1 MINRIKTTTIRAT
14 NKRPTYKKMKK
25 QKTVMISSLLVVGL
39 MLSIITG
46 CSKTDDTQIATIVKD
61 IDGNVYDTVKIGTQI
76 WMVQNLKTTR
86 YRNGDSIPNVTDA
99 AIWANLTSGGYSNYS
114 NELYY
119 GTKYGRLYNWYAV
132 SDSRNLAP
140 AGWHVATSA
149 DWTALQDYLIANG
162 YNYDGSKV
170 GNKIAKSLSAN
181 TDWYTGGTTVGSI
194 GNDLSKNNKTGFTA
208 LPSGY
213 RIDNGSFANVT
224 FHAFWW
230 TTTESSST
238 NAVYCYL
245 HFSDPTLTIYPSSK
259 KWGRSV
265 RCVKD

>member
-1 MINRIKTTTIRAT
+1 
-14 NKRPTYKKMKK
+14 MKK
-25 QKTVMISSLLVVGL
+25 QKLIKLFSLVLAGFMFSFIIS
-39 MLSIITG
+39 
-46 CSKTDDTQIATIVKD
+46 CSKTDDASIAKTVTD
-61 IDGNVYDTVKIGTQI
+61 RDGNVYDTVKIGTQT
-76 WMVQNLKTTR
+76 WMVENLKTTK
-86 YRNGDSIPNVTDA
+86 YRNGDSIPNVTVA
-99 AIWANLTSGGYSNYS
+99 AIWENLTSGGYCNYN
-114 NELYY
+114 NETYY
-119 GTKYGRLYNWYAV
+119 GSKYGCLYNWYAV

-140 AGWHVATSA
+140 VGWHVATDA
-149 DWTALQDYLIANG
+149 DWTILQDYLIANG
-162 YNYDGSKV
+162 YNYDGSIV
-170 GNKIAKSLSAN
+170 GNKIAKSLAAN

-213 RIDNGSFANVT
+213 RIDNGSFVNMT

-238 NAVYCYL
+238 NAVYIYL
-245 HFSDPTLTIYPSSK
+245 HFSDPSLTIYPSSK

>member
-1 MINRIKTTTIRAT
+1 
-14 NKRPTYKKMKK
+14 MKK
-25 QKTVMISSLLVVGL
+25 QKTVMISSLLAVGL

-149 DWTALQDYLIANG
+149 DWTAL
-162 YNYDGSKV
+162 
-170 GNKIAKSLSAN
+170 
-181 TDWYTGGTTVGSI
+181 
-194 GNDLSKNNKTGFTA
+194 
-208 LPSGY
+208 
-213 RIDNGSFANVT
+213 
-224 FHAFWW
+224 
-230 TTTESSST
+230 
-238 NAVYCYL
+238 
-245 HFSDPTLTIYPSSK
+245 
-259 KWGRSV
+259 
-265 RCVKD
+265 

>member
-1 MINRIKTTTIRAT
+1 MN
-14 NKRPTYKKMKK
+14 K
-25 QKTVMISSLLVVGL
+25 QKTTMIFSLLVVGL
-39 MLSIITG
+39 MLSLFTS
-46 CSKTDDTQIATIVKD
+46 CSKKDDPKIASTLKD
-61 IDGNVYDTVKIGTQI
+61 IDGNVYDTLKIGTQV

-86 YRNGDSIPNVTDA
+86 YRNGDSIPNVTDGSA
-99 AIWANLTSGGYSNYS
+99 WANLTSGGYSNYN

-140 AGWHVATSA
+140 VGWHVATSA

-162 YNYDGSKV
+162 YNYDGTTTA
-170 GNKIAKSLSAN
+170 NKIAKSLSAN
-181 TDWYTGGTTVGSI
+181 TDWSPVSSVTGSI
-194 GNDLSKNNKTGFTA
+194 GYDLTKNNKSGFTA
-208 LPSGY
+208 LPGGY
-213 RIDNGSFANVT
+213 RIDNGSFANAT
-224 FHAFWW
+224 YHAFWW

-245 HFSDPTLTIYPSSK
+245 HFSDPSLTIYPSSK